1 MQIYAFF
8 LNLATFLPLSAKN
21 VRMLTRFYRHLCL
34 KNVTEG
40 EDFIS
45 EFGFRISELFVKGQ
59 RSEDKGQGSG
69 GLKSKV
75 KGQRSKD
82 NGQWTI
88 SGQLAVFSGQ
98 LLVYSKTNKHF
109 HILTT

>member
-1 MQIYAFF
+1 MRTPA
-8 LNLATFLPLSAKN
+8 
-21 VRMLTRFYRHLCL
+21 RFYRHLCL
-34 KNVTEG
+34 KNVTKG

-75 KGQRSKD
+75 KGQKTMD
-82 NGQWTI
+82 NGQWTMDNGFRYLDI
-88 SGQLAVFSGQ
+88 QTFRCSDIW
-98 LLVYSKTNKHF
+98 K
-109 HILTT
+109 IC

>member
-1 MQIYAFF
+1 MRTPA
-8 LNLATFLPLSAKN
+8 
-21 VRMLTRFYRHLCL
+21 RFYRHLCL
-34 KNVTEG
+34 KNVTKG

-75 KGQRSKD
+75 KGQKTMD
-82 NGQWTI
+82 NGFRYLDIQTFRCSDI
-88 SGQLAVFSGQ
+88 R
-98 LLVYSKTNKHF
+98 K
-109 HILTT
+109 IC